1 MQFSIGF
8 DTLIVNNR
16 FYAEDD
22 LSKLFELFVP
32 LGIKNFVFLFEFDLA
47 NTNLLRVNNKISA
60 LEALLSTITPR
71 GVHTTV
77 KPELIFDSGVSSNS
91 DISKLYASRSKRS
104 LFVALPMFPQT
115 DDNGF
120 ATDLNRL
127 IYRSNSFP
135 IFTSFQNIV
144 ETAPEDFTARL
155 LSTPSGFGFDLNYLL
170 RTDRKDLISM
180 LINNNSL
187 ILPMISHELANYVGI
202 VNEVSHFKETYGKTE
217 YYKLCSLI
225 NRCAS
230 KAGL

>member
-47 NTNLLRVNNKISA
+47 NTNLLRVNKKITL
-60 LEALLSTITPR
+60 LEDLLSRITPR
-71 GVHTTV
+71 GIHTTV

-91 DISKLYASRSKRS
+91 DISKLYASRSKKS
-104 LFVALPMFPQT
+104 LFVALPIFPPI

-127 IYRSNSFP
+127 IYRSSSFP
-135 IFTSFQNIV
+135 IFTSFHNIV
-144 ETAPEDFTARL
+144 ETAPEDFTTRL
-155 LSTPSGFGFDLNYLL
+155 LSTPSGFGFDINYLL
-170 RTDRKDLISM
+170 RTDRKDLTSM
-180 LINNNSL
+180 LINNTSL
-187 ILPMISHELANYVGI
+187 VLPMISHELANYVGI

>member
-8 DTLIVNNR
+8 DTLIINNR
-16 FYAEDD
+16 FYSEDD
-22 LSKLFELFVP
+22 LSELFELFVP
-32 LGIKNFVFLFEFDLA
+32 LGIKNFDFLFEFDLA
-47 NTNLLRVNNKISA
+47 NTNLLRVSNKISA

-104 LFVALPMFPQT
+104 LFVELPIFPQT

-127 IYRSNSFP
+127 IYRSGSFP
-135 IFTSFQNIV
+135 IFTSFQNIT
-144 ETAPEDFTARL
+144 ETAPTDFTSRL

-170 RTDRKDLISM
+170 RTDRQKLTRTLIA
-180 LINNNSL
+180 NNAL
-187 ILPMISHELANYVGI
+187 ILPIVSHELANYVGI
-202 VNEVSHFKETYGKTE
+202 VNEISYFKETYGKNE
-217 YYKLCSLI
+217 YYKLCSQI
-225 NRCAS
+225 NRCS
-230 KAGL
+230 IKAGI

>member
-8 DTLIVNNR
+8 DTLIINNR
-16 FYAEDD
+16 FYSEDD
-22 LSKLFELFVP
+22 LSELFELFVP

-47 NTNLLRVNNKISA
+47 NTNLLRVSNKISA

-104 LFVALPMFPQT
+104 LFVELPIFPQT

-127 IYRSNSFP
+127 IYRSGSFP
-135 IFTSFQNIV
+135 IFTSFQNIT
-144 ETAPEDFTARL
+144 ETAPTDFTSRL

-170 RTDRKDLISM
+170 RTDRQKLTRTLIA
-180 LINNNSL
+180 NNAL
-187 ILPMISHELANYVGI
+187 ILPIVSHELANYVGI
-202 VNEVSHFKETYGKTE
+202 VNEISYFKETYGKNE
-217 YYKLCSLI
+217 YYKLCSQI
-225 NRCAS
+225 NRCS
-230 KAGL
+230 IKAGI

>member
-8 DTLIVNNR
+8 DTLIINNR
-16 FYAEDD
+16 FYSEDD
-22 LSKLFELFVP
+22 LSELFELFVP
-32 LGIKNFVFLFEFDLA
+32 LGIKKFVFLFEFDLA

-91 DISKLYASRSKRS
+91 GISKLYASRSKRS
-104 LFVALPMFPQT
+104 LFVELPIFPQS

-135 IFTSFQNIV
+135 IFTSFQNIT
-144 ETAPEDFTARL
+144 ETAPTDFTARL

-170 RTDRKDLISM
+170 RTDRQKLTRTLIV
-180 LINNNSL
+180 NNAL
-187 ILPMISHELANYVGI
+187 ILPIVSHELANYVGI
-202 VNEVSHFKETYGKTE
+202 VNEISYFKETYGKNE
-217 YYKLCSLI
+217 YYKLCSQI
-225 NRCAS
+225 NRCS
-230 KAGL
+230 IKAGI